1 MAIGARYSVRS
12 VAAGHHLRGDRC
24 PFLRPAPR
32 FTRTPIR
39 LAAAAAIATLLACSE
54 SRRAVTELHVDDFG
68 AVIDAGTVTAPARIA
83 SLNPATTELL
93 FALGAG
99 PRLVARTTWDVWPD
113 AARAVPDV
121 GPGLRPNVEA
131 VLARHPDL
139 VVLYA
144 SAENRVAAEQLRAA
158 GIKVIALR
166 TDKIA
171 DFVRASRELGRATG
185 EDAAAAI
192 VVDTMQR
199 TLARVRAATLH
210 LDHPTVFWHV
220 WDSPIYTIG
229 SGSFLDELLTIGGGT
244 NIYADRT
251 EPSPQVSLEDIIRRN
266 PSVILAG
273 ATGQKSLME
282 SPLWQSVRAVR
293 EGRVFVVDTNL
304 IGRPSVRAGEAAAS
318 IARLL
323 HPGIAL

>member
-1 MAIGARYSVRS
+1 MFLQVSLALLST
-12 VAAGHHLRGDRC
+12 AALASCHDTHRAA
-24 PFLRPAPR
+24 PAPD
-32 FTRTPIR
+32 I
-39 LAAAAAIATLLACSE
+39 
-54 SRRAVTELHVDDFG
+54 DDFG
-68 AVIDAGTVTAPARIA
+68 DTIRAGTQASPARIA

-113 AARAVPDV
+113 AARAVTDV
-121 GPGLRPNVEA
+121 GPGLRPNIEA
-131 VLARHPDL
+131 VLAQHPDL

-144 SAENRVAAEQLRAA
+144 SAENRLAAQQLRAA
-158 GIKVIALR
+158 GARVIALR
-166 TDKIA
+166 TDRLE
-171 DFVRASRELGRATG
+171 DFARASRELGRAVG
-185 EDAAAAI
+185 ESGRAAI
-192 VVDTMQR
+192 VIDTMTR

-229 SGSFLDELLTIGGGT
+229 AGSFLDELLTIAGGT
-244 NIYADRT
+244 NIYADRS
-251 EPSPQVSLEDIIRRN
+251 EPSPQVSLEDVIERDPEI
-266 PSVILAG
+266 ILAG
-273 ATGQKSLME
+273 VSGKRAITA
-282 SPLWQSVRAVR
+282 SPLWKGVRAVR

-304 IGRPSVRAGEAAAS
+304 VGRPSVRAGEAAVS